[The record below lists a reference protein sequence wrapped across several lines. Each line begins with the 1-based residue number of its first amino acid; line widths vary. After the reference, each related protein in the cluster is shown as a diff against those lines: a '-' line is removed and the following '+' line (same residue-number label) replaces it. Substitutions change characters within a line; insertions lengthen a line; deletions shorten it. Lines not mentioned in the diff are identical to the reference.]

1 MKGILIVGSCSSGGI
16 ACLKYV
22 RVKVGK
28 SLESS
33 TPIFN
38 GSLLSCERFGCCA
51 FCATFWLVANSFFGE
66 LSWLRGVAYNYP
78 CSSAHCSIGR
88 LRSRVKVGK
97 SLESSTPIFNKI
109 SAAETE
115 SQIVK
120 IFCFSQIF
128 RLSVDH
134 C

>member
-1 MKGILIVGSCSSGGI
+1 MVSSCSGGI

-38 GSLLSCERFGCCA
+38 GSLLSVVMPIVRA

-66 LSWLRGVAYNYP
+66 LSWLRGMGYP
-78 CSSAHCSIGR
+78 
-88 LRSRVKVGK
+88 LRSGYTCQHNSGCDQFKTAYQKNGSK
-97 SLESSTPIFNKI
+97 IDESFLGL
-109 SAAETE
+109 ALAQEGAMA
-115 SQIVK
+115 Q
-120 IFCFSQIF
+120 
-128 RLSVDH
+128 VDF
-134 C
+134 